1 MEVDD
6 EELYGEGNGDM
17 TAERA
22 MKLARSPEARQQAI
36 ESTERESQRMLS
48 PHTGTD
54 AHRALED
61 FDARFKSAMTD
72 IRRGYGSDSDGFL
85 NCAVLCDDT
94 VKPQRDALAKA
105 VGAEVRHGYGVMM
118 KQATEDAAL
127 HLAQVHISD
136 MAAETARQSL
146 DAADAAEAQ
155 NCGLSEIDGQTEEFL
170 YRLQEA
176 EGRELE
182 AAKSDDE
189 KEKIRQKYDTLRGA
203 TSVSATQAKS
213 AVASKSLEIM
223 RRVNGQDETAARSHA
238 QSFVK
243 TMRKAFKDRL
253 NGQMRLGQSPEIA
266 CTIAT
271 EAVRNASIM
280 YFKERLSRG
289 NVGSVLFMLDQL
301 EKDCDA
307 EFEASK
313 KNKDTPLGMYDPTTL
328 GCMHRSDLKAIRD
341 AAAAQLREDAQARK
355 AANAQMTEGLKLAN
369 AGIKAQADIMARSMF
384 IDKKEMDK
392 LYQQAQELLAK
403 GLPQASET
411 IAYLRGI
418 EEHVQT
424 RYDKAVKD
432 AEKAK
437 TAETFRTE
445 YEDYLEGLRTA
456 APMFFYGVGERA
468 GRLDYTR
475 DEKGAP
481 INVDGRVRLMAF
493 IQNGIS
499 RGVIQ
504 PSDGWSDI
512 LNELEENKAASDYMA
527 AMGALERCG
536 LRFDAEKTKSVI
548 EAGGGKME
556 DYGEEVGFPTQAK
569 WVGGKPSIG
578 NEAVT
583 VFYWD
588 DPSKKNRDRIYL
600 TGAQMNSLLSEVSN
614 WQRRHVNPT
623 EGELA
628 SFIGNVLERSA
639 RRGTIV
645 HWFTSNE
652 EDAVKSFGD
661 ISFEARKVT
670 EQYFRGSGFRS
681 RETLAAYTLGRPL
694 PDINTPGMSAVRAA
708 LKKARDKAATGKKDG
723 GKK

>member
-1 MEVDD
+1 MEGED
-6 EELYGEGNGDM
+6 EELYGDGEATHDKVLKM
-17 TAERA
+17 
-22 MKLARSPEARQQAI
+22 ARGTEAQQQAI
-36 ESTERESQRMLS
+36 EMTEREFERMLV

-54 AHRALED
+54 AHLALQEYD
-61 FDARFKSAMTD
+61 QRYGAAMKDARKA
-72 IRRGYGSDSDGFL
+72 YGEDSDGFRHF
-85 NCAVLCDDT
+85 AVLADT
-94 VKPQRDALAKA
+94 AMRGKRDALAKA
-105 VGAEVRHGYGVMM
+105 VGAEVRHGFGVMM
-118 KQATEDAAL
+118 KQATEDAAMQM
-127 HLAQVHISD
+127 AQRDISD

-146 DAADAAEAQ
+146 DAGDAAETM
-155 NCGLSEIDGQTEEFL
+155 NSGLAEVDGQTEEMKHQAE
-170 YRLQEA
+170 RARQE
-176 EGRELE
+176 ELDR
-182 AAKSDDE
+182 ATSDEE
-189 KEKIRQKYDTLRGA
+189 KQKIREKWDTIIGGI
-203 TSVSATQAKS
+203 SVGATQAKS
-213 AVASKSLEIM
+213 AVASKGLEVM
-223 RRVNGQDETAARSHA
+223 GGVKTQAETAARGHA
-238 QSFVK
+238 KPFIDGMRRVFK
-243 TMRKAFKDRL
+243 TRFDGHR
-253 NGQMRLGQSPEIA
+253 RLGQSAEIA
-266 CTIAT
+266 YTNALEAT
-271 EAVRNASIM
+271 RNASLL
-280 YFKERLSRG
+280 YFKERLARG
-289 NVGSVLFMLDQL
+289 QFSAVMFMLDQL
-301 EKDCDA
+301 EKDADA
-307 EFEASK
+307 AFDASK
-313 KNKDTPLGMYDPTTL
+313 QNPDTPMGAYDPTTL
-328 GCMHRSDLKAIRD
+328 GCMHRSDIKAIRD
-341 AAAAQLREDAQARK
+341 AAVAQLREDAQARK

-424 RYDKAVKD
+424 RYEKAVKD

-445 YEDYLEGLRTA
+445 YEDYLDGLRTA
-456 APMFFYGVGERA
+456 APMFFYGVGDRA

-493 IQNGIS
+493 IQNGIN

-512 LNELEENKAASDYMA
+512 LKELEENKAATDYMT

-536 LRFDAEKTKSVI
+536 LRFDAKKTQSVI

-588 DPSKKNRDRIYL
+588 DPAKKNRDRIYL

-652 EDAVKSFGD
+652 EDAVKAFGD
-661 ISFEARKVT
+661 ISYEARKAT

-681 RETLAAYTLGRPL
+681 RETLDAYTLGRPL
-694 PDINTPGMSAVRAA
+694 PDINTPGISAVRAA
-708 LKKARDKAATGKKDG
+708 LKKAREKAAKGKNDG